1 MISSRKIH
9 VVIVGAGIVGAVIA
23 YCLSRRDN
31 VNVTVLEKSDPGL
44 GASGHSFAW
53 LNSFGKDP
61 VGYHNLNCRS
71 MDMWHRF
78 AHALDRDI
86 GFQCG
91 GQLRWENTDEG
102 ARALR
107 QRVKQLQE
115 RGYAC
120 RTITAAEMHQLE
132 PGLLPGTVK
141 AASLSQA
148 DGCVE
153 PLKAIEACLEKTRER
168 GAAVHMRT
176 PVTGMSLGNGT
187 NTSRQVKALITPC
200 DEFNC
205 DIVVLAGGIHTKQLA
220 AMAGVSIPQQESP
233 GVVVRTTPCPPLLC
247 CVSVIH
253 APKSDV
259 HRRDVHLRQSSDG
272 TLAIGQGSQ
281 ESLNRDDSQEHAD
294 ELLDRARHYLPSIS
308 DASAIPV
315 PVGYRPMPID
325 GFPVL
330 GFVSAVPNLYV
341 AFMHSGVTLAP
352 LVGEFAAREIVDGA
366 RIKMLKPYRP
376 ERFGPD
382 AQ

>member
-1 MISSRKIH
+1 MNSSRKIQ
-9 VVIVGAGIVGAVIA
+9 VVIVGAGIVGAAIA

-31 VNVTVLEKSDPGL
+31 VKVTVLEKSEPGL

-61 VGYHNLNCRS
+61 VGYHNLNWRS

-86 GFQCG
+86 GFKYG

-107 QRVKQLQE
+107 QRVKRLQE

-120 RTITAAEMHQLE
+120 RAITAAEIRELE

-153 PLKAIEACLEKTRER
+153 PLKVIEACLEKAREH
-168 GAAVHMRT
+168 GGVVQTRT
-176 PVTGMSLGNGT
+176 PVTGMSVRNGS
-187 NTSRQVKALITPC
+187 NTTRQINVLKTPS
-200 DEFNC
+200 DEI
-205 DIVVLAGGIHTKQLA
+205 DSDVVVLAGGIHTTQLA
-220 AMAGVSIPQQESP
+220 AMAGVAVPQQESP
-233 GVVVRTTPCPPLLC
+233 GVVVRTTPCPPLLRN
-247 CVSVIH
+247 VSVIH
-253 APKSDV
+253 APKIDV
-259 HRRDVHLRQSSDG
+259 HRRDVHLRQTSDG

-315 PVGYRPMPID
+315 PVGYRPMPVD
-325 GFPVL
+325 GLPVL
-330 GFVSAVPNLYV
+330 GFVPSVPNLYI

-352 LVGEFAAREIVDGA
+352 LVGELATQEIVDGA
-366 RIKMLKPYRP
+366 RVKMLNPYRP
-376 ERFGPD
+376 ERFGQ
-382 AQ
+382 AV

>member
-1 MISSRKIH
+1 MNSRTKIH
-9 VVIVGAGIVGAVIA
+9 VVIVGAGIVGASIA

-31 VNVTVLEKSDPGL
+31 VNVTILEKSEPGL

-78 AHALDRDI
+78 AHGLERDI
-86 GFQCG
+86 GFHCG

-102 ARALR
+102 ARALC
-107 QRVKQLQE
+107 QRVKRLQE

-120 RTITAAEMHQLE
+120 RAITAAEMRELE

-153 PLKAIEACLEKTRER
+153 PLKVIEACLEKVRER
-168 GAAVHMRT
+168 GGVVQTQA
-176 PVTGMSLGNGT
+176 PVTGMSVRNGS
-187 NTSRQVKALITPC
+187 NTTRQINVLKTPS
-200 DEFNC
+200 DEIDC
-205 DIVVLAGGIHTKQLA
+205 DIVVLAGGIHTTQLA
-220 AMAGVSIPQQESP
+220 AMAGVHIPQQESP
-233 GVVVRTTPCPPLLC
+233 GVVARTTPCQPVLRS
-247 CVSVIH
+247 VSVIH
-253 APKSDV
+253 APKIDV
-259 HRRDVHLRQSSDG
+259 HRRDVHLRQASDG

-294 ELLDRARHYLPSIS
+294 ELLARARHYLPSIS
-308 DASAIPV
+308 DASAILV

-330 GFVSAVPNLYV
+330 GFVPSVPNLYI

-352 LVGEFAAREIVDGA
+352 LVGELATQEIVDGA
-366 RIKMLKPYRP
+366 RVKMLNPYRP
-376 ERFGPD
+376 ERFG
-382 AQ
+382 

>member
-1 MISSRKIH
+1 M
-9 VVIVGAGIVGAVIA
+9 IVGAGIVGAAIA

-31 VNVTVLEKSDPGL
+31 VNVTVLEESEPGL

-71 MDMWHRF
+71 MEMWHRF

-86 GFQCG
+86 GFHCG

-107 QRVKQLQE
+107 QRVKRLQE

-120 RTITAAEMHQLE
+120 RAITEAEMLELE

-141 AASLSQA
+141 SASLSQA

-153 PLKAIEACLEKTRER
+153 PLKVIEACLERARER
-168 GAAVHMRT
+168 ATAVQMQS
-176 PVTGMSLGNGT
+176 PVTGMFVEDSS
-187 NTSRQVKALITPC
+187 NTSRQIKVLKTPS
-200 DEFNC
+200 DEIDC
-205 DIVVLAGGIHTKQLA
+205 DIVVLAGGVHTTQLA
-220 AMAGVSIPQQESP
+220 AMAGVHIPQQESP
-233 GVVVRTTPCPPLLC
+233 GVVVRTTPCQPVLNS
-247 CVSVIH
+247 VSVIH
-253 APKSDV
+253 APKIDV
-259 HRRDVHLRQSSDG
+259 SRRDVHLRQASDG
-272 TLAIGQGSQ
+272 TLMIGQGSQ

-294 ELLDRARHYLPSIS
+294 ELLARAKHYLPAI
-308 DASAIPV
+308 DDPSAIPE

-330 GFVSAVPNLYV
+330 GFVPSVSNLYI
-341 AFMHSGVTLAP
+341 ALMHSGVTLAP
-352 LVGEFAAREIVDGA
+352 LVGELATLEIVDGA
-366 RIKMLKPYRP
+366 RVKMLNPYRP
-376 ERFGPD
+376 ERFG
-382 AQ
+382 QIG